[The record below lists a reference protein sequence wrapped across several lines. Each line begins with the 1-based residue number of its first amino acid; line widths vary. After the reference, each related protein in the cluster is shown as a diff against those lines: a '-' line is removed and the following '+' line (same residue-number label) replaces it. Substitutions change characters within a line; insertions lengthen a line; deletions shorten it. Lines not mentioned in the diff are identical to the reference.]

1 MGIFKKIFSAVG
13 SDKSISEDEFYNE
26 DLIDFEVINSNE
38 EILGLLVDIMETGA
52 HDIYIVGEDEIMI
65 PNVDEYV
72 KKIDFDNKKIYV
84 DVPQDLI
91 DLNK

>member
-1 MGIFKKIFSAVG
+1 
-13 SDKSISEDEFYNE
+13 
-26 DLIDFEVINSNE
+26 
-38 EILGLLVDIMETGA
+38 
-52 HDIYIVGEDEIMI
+52 MI

-72 KKIDFDNKKIYV
+72 KKIDFENKKIYV